1 MGLKPSNFQQ
11 QAKNSPEWQPSPD
24 GARSVDATQSSQPHF
39 KSSISQSSLMPIAK
53 PSGEDLASPQNQS
66 ASGDQL
72 PALEPATETL
82 VVHSSK
88 MSTVSTTLSET
99 PHGEHHHATHLHTQP
114 STPRTPLLP
123 TGSNN
128 KWPKWNFK
136 LQRLKFSLN
145 HTIKFESRLTF
156 L

>member
-1 MGLKPSNFQQ
+1 MGPQESLKPSNFQQ
-11 QAKNSPEWQPSPD
+11 PVKNSPERQP
-24 GARSVDATQSSQPHF
+24 
-39 KSSISQSSLMPIAK
+39 SLMPIAK

-66 ASGDQL
+66 ASEDQL

-128 KWPKWNFK
+128 KWPKWN
-136 LQRLKFSLN
+136 L
-145 HTIKFESRLTF
+145 
-156 L
+156 